1 MRPQTNFV
9 VHLVRLVTF
18 KPLDIADTA
27 AANTTELS
35 PTASRVRTRSSL
47 RIAHRTSTATQSKG
61 DSAKQTTRTTII
73 PPPLILINGHRPSYY
88 TQQVLTEPLLT
99 TKLPTL
105 GQSFVSQ
112 PSSSSTNMSQNDYIL
127 PKPLVTPTAF
137 ETTTRAVD
145 DPANEMTF
153 DALSASSAF
162 SSANFLQALTTLT
175 TGIIT

>member
-112 PSSSSTNMSQNDYIL
+112 PSSSSTNMSQNDHVL
-127 PKPLVTPTAF
+127 PT
-137 ETTTRAVD
+137 
-145 DPANEMTF
+145 N
-153 DALSASSAF
+153 
-162 SSANFLQALTTLT
+162 
-175 TGIIT
+175 TGIHNVTVYLRPLCVCEPVEILRHIKQAPYQGKMPRSGWKRQSLWI